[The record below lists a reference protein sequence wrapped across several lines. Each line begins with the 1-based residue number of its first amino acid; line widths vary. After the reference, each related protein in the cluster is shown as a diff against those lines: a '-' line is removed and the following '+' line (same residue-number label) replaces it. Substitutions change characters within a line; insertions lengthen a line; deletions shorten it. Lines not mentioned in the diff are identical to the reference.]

1 MINKST
7 NTAAK
12 MRGQEAERNVW
23 RLYLIDNKS
32 LSEISKLLNITKSKL
47 KNTYGLK

>member
-1 MINKST
+1 MINKLT
-7 NTAAK
+7 NTVPK
-12 MRGQEAERNVW
+12 MPGQEAERNVW

-47 KNTYGLK
+47 KNNYGLK

>member
-1 MINKST
+1 MINKPT
-7 NTAAK
+7 NTALK
-12 MRGQEAERNVW
+12 MPGREAERNVW
-23 RLYLIDNKS
+23 RLYIIDNKS

>member
-1 MINKST
+1 MINKLT
-7 NTAAK
+7 NTAPK
-12 MRGQEAERNVW
+12 MPGQEAERNAW

>member
-7 NTAAK
+7 NTAPK

-23 RLYLIDNKS
+23 RLYI
-32 LSEISKLLNITKSKL
+32 IG
-47 KNTYGLK
+47 KNE

>member
-1 MINKST
+1 MINKPT
-7 NTAAK
+7 NTAPK
-12 MRGQEAERNVW
+12 MRGQEPERNVW

-47 KNTYGLK
+47 KNTYGIK